1 MCLLHILYHLIWAT
15 LLISDFR
22 STAQWPVKVH
32 IALFIYSL
40 HYFHLISSQQWQKP
54 SDHLNTALHNWS
66 HQQTAVSRH
75 QNGTPHC
82 SYSVI
87 NTQDRRPKSTV
98 AKTLTIG
105 DKLDRPQ
112 KKQHSCLILLCKC
125 QCFHDM
131 RQLWMG
137 LCHKGDVTNNFRSW
151 INLSS
156 FRISNF
162 RGTFLVSNIHS
173 SPLQSCAQCLWLVTV
188 LFGCKKAA

>member
-1 MCLLHILYHLIWAT
+1 MGLLHILFHLIWTA

-22 STAQWPVKVH
+22 SPAQWPVNVR

-40 HYFHLISSQQWQKP
+40 HYFISAMTEAIRP
-54 SDHLNTALHNWS
+54 SEHSIHNWS
-66 HQQTAVSRH
+66 HQHTSVSRH
-75 QNGTPHC
+75 QNDTPHC
-82 SYSVI
+82 SHSVI
-87 NTQDRRPKSTV
+87 NKEDRRPKSTV

-105 DKLDRPQ
+105 DKLDHPQ
-112 KKQHSCLILLCKC
+112 KTKPQLFNTAVCKY

-137 LCHKGDVTNNFRSW
+137 LCHRGDVTNSFRSW
-151 INLSS
+151 IKFS

-173 SPLQSCAQCLWLVTV
+173 SPL
-188 LFGCKKAA
+188 